1 MEPLRVPATEIRAL
15 VAEFLSAWA
24 LSVTVLDEFDQGR
37 LAPLG
42 SAVGDRGTRQV
53 LEMLGLLIATRRG
66 FGGGEEIVG
75 LLGEFRGSTFA
86 AVPEVAQ
93 VLALAALIVGRA
105 SLPPA
110 SRYARDLIA
119 RLTEAERRVAAA
131 VSSGLSNREAA
142 ETLSLSVRTVESHLA
157 SVFRKLGV
165 KNRTQLALRW

>member
-1 MEPLRVPATEIRAL
+1 MGGVCQQAIAMASVGLLKLPPGMEPLRVPATEIRAL

-66 FGGGEEIVG
+66 YGGGEEIVG

-119 RLTEAERRVAAA
+119 RLTERLSVCH
-131 VSSGLSNREAA
+131 GLSDR
-142 ETLSLSVRTVESHLA
+142 
-157 SVFRKLGV
+157 
-165 KNRTQLALRW
+165 LRLL